1 MSRQETSKLK
11 ICFVG
16 WGNSI
21 HTQRWMQWFINNG
34 HEVHLITDRI
44 SSIPGITEHDIS
56 LADSYSGSRIKRY
69 ANLEFNSYYLKLLKR
84 MLKINLIKQIYK
96 IRKIIRDI
104 NPDILHLHTLLY
116 PSYLGVFSNVVCP
129 LVVTP
134 WNGDI
139 VWKTQWS
146 FSRKYAVKSGL
157 AKADLITVDSHDLKI
172 KTLQYGRYENKIAY
186 ISFGV
191 DTKLFH
197 PEAKSPELRKRLR
210 IDRDAPIVYSNRSF
224 EELYNIDI
232 IIRAIPTVL
241 RVLPKTIFL
250 FSWHSAS
257 RKNSLMELAEGLGVM
272 TNVRFIG
279 KIKHDELPGYYA
291 ESDVFVTI
299 PSGDTISISLLE
311 AMACSV
317 APVVSDLSSVRECI
331 KDGVNG
337 YIVPVRDINA
347 TAQAVIKLL
356 KDKSLGESF
365 AKTNREWVVQ
375 NADWNKNM
383 KKVEELYYKSLYRK
397 H

>member
-1 MSRQETSKLK
+1 MK

-21 HTQRWMQWFINNG
+21 HMQRWMQWFINNG
-34 HEVHLITDRI
+34 HKVYLITDHL
-44 SSIPGITEHDIS
+44 SNMPGITEHDIS
-56 LADSYSGSRIKRY
+56 LSDSYSGSRLKRY
-69 ANLEFNSYYLKLLKR
+69 AKFEFNSYYLRLLNKLLR
-84 MLKINLIKQIYK
+84 IDLVKQIFK
-96 IRKIIRDI
+96 IRKFIREI
-104 NPDILHLHTLLY
+104 EPDILHLHTLLY
-116 PSYLGVFSNVVCP
+116 PSYLGVLSNVCP

-146 FSRKYAVKSGL
+146 FIRRYAVKSGL
-157 AKADLITVDSHDLKI
+157 AKADLITVDSDELKI
-172 KTLQYGRYENKIAY
+172 KTLQYGRYENKIEY

-191 DTKLFH
+191 DTTLFH

-210 IDRDAPIVYSNRSF
+210 IDPDASIAYSNRSF

-232 IIRAIPTVL
+232 IIRAIPAVL

-257 RKNSLMELAEGLGVM
+257 RKNYLMELAEGLGVM
-272 TNVRFIG
+272 ANVRFIG

-299 PSGDTISISLLE
+299 PTGDTISISLLE
-311 AMACSV
+311 AMASGA
-317 APVVSDLSSVRECI
+317 APVVSDLPSARECI
-331 KDGVNG
+331 KDGING
-337 YIVPVRDINA
+337 YIVPVRDIDA

-356 KDKSLGESF
+356 KDKSLRESF
-365 AKTNREWVVQ
+365 TKTNREWVVQ

-383 KKVEELYYKSLYRK
+383 KKVEELYCKLLEAK
-397 H
+397 